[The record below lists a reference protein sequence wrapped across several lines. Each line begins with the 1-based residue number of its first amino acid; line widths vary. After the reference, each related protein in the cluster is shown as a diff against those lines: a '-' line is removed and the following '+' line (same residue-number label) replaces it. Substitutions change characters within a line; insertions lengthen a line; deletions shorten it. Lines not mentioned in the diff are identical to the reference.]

1 MKHLFVFLGLIFGLG
16 LNLTP
21 AWGQSLGDVRIAVE
35 DRTADVRQQ
44 AIAIGLD
51 QVLVRLTGD
60 KEGANAA
67 SLAPLRSEPSRWLQ
81 QFSYESADDDSLELL
96 IHFDVP
102 VLLRQLE
109 QVSLPI
115 WTVTRPDTLFWL
127 VVQRSAGGEI
137 LSQASTDVVAQA
149 LSQAAQQRGLPARLP
164 QMDSEDSSRIQ
175 PADIRG
181 QFDQV
186 LSQAARR
193 YQPIYNVTA
202 VIYPGAMPQLR
213 WRLLHQGR
221 VQQSGDIS
229 AASEELAMAELV
241 DQVTAYIAPLYT
253 VRSGELLPYQLQVEG
268 VLSLQDWHAI
278 NAHVSTLAGVRDL
291 NVSTLEGG
299 QLGLTLSFSGAAS
312 QLRALL
318 GLAPR
323 LVECAPQSYSAQP
336 SLVALDAADI
346 SDTLITQQHQPLKFC
361 WQPES
366 ST

>member
-1 MKHLFVFLGLIFGLG
+1 MKHLFVFLVLIFGLM
-16 LNLTP
+16 LNVTP

-60 KEGANAA
+60 KEGARAG
-67 SLAPLRSEPSRWLQ
+67 SLSSVRHEPSRWLQ
-81 QFSYESADDDSLELL
+81 QFSYESATDGSLELL
-96 IHFDVP
+96 IHFDVA

-109 QVSLPI
+109 QAAVPI

-137 LSQASTDVVAQA
+137 LSEGSADPAAQA
-149 LSQAAQQRGLPARLP
+149 LYQAAQQRGLPARLP
-164 QMDSEDSSRIQ
+164 QMDSEDRSRIQ
-175 PADIRG
+175 AADIRG

-202 VIYPGAMPQLR
+202 VLYPGAMPQLR

-221 VQQSGDIS
+221 VEKSGDIS
-229 AASEELAMAELV
+229 AASEQQAIADLI
-241 DQVTAYIAPLYT
+241 DQVTSYIAPLYT
-253 VRSGELLPYQLQVEG
+253 VRSGEALPYQLQVEG

-278 NAHVSTLAGVRDL
+278 NAHISTLAGVRDL
-291 NVSTLEGG
+291 NVGSLEGG
-299 QLGLTLSFSGAAS
+299 QLGLTLNFSGAAA

-323 LVECAPQSYSAQP
+323 LVECAGQNYSAQSSP
-336 SLVALDAADI
+336 ARLEAADTV
-346 SDTLITQQHQPLKFC
+346 SAPPRQPLKFC

>member
-1 MKHLFVFLGLIFGLG
+1 MKHLFVFLGLILGLG
-16 LNLTP
+16 LNVTP

-44 AIAIGLD
+44 AIATGLD

-60 KEGANAA
+60 KQGANAA
-67 SLAPLRSEPSRWLQ
+67 GLAQVRSEPSRWVQ
-81 QFSYESADDDSLELL
+81 QFSYESAEDDSLELL
-96 IHFDVP
+96 IRFDVP

-109 QVSLPI
+109 QAALPI
-115 WTVTRPDTLFWL
+115 WTVSRPDTLFWL

-137 LSQASTDVVAQA
+137 LSEASDDIAVQA
-149 LSQAAQQRGLPARLP
+149 LYQAAQQRGLPARLP
-164 QMDSEDSSRIQ
+164 QMDSEDRGRIQ
-175 PADIRG
+175 AADIRG

-202 VIYPGAMPQLR
+202 VVYPGAVPQLR
-213 WRLLHQGR
+213 WRLLHKGR
-221 VQQSGDIS
+221 VQQNGDIS
-229 AASEELAMAELV
+229 AASEEQAIAELI
-241 DQVTAYIAPLYT
+241 DQVTSYIAPLYT
-253 VRSGELLPYQLQVEG
+253 VSAGESLPYQLQVEG

-278 NAHVSTLAGVRDL
+278 NAHITTLAGVSDV

-299 QLGLTLSFSGAAS
+299 QLGVTLGFTGADS

-323 LVECAPQSYSAQP
+323 LVECARPSYTAQTSPMATDNADPLMAP
-336 SLVALDAADI
+336 SR
-346 SDTLITQQHQPLKFC
+346 QPLKFC

-366 ST
+366 NT